1 MSGKTNIRGNRLET
15 EIERSREESNWK
27 KVIELAEHL
36 KARNQPGLETLA
48 NFLIGEGKLESYLE
62 ENPPTESNV
71 QRART
76 GLADARKYLMM
87 CIGEP
92 AKKTTTGDHES
103 GTGHDSPPQVTL
115 DPIHATA
122 GHRRPSWGI
131 TGHHKLSLS
140 STNHHWLPWIT
151 IGLHRSPHAS
161 IDHHRPL
168 QVITDPVNNS
178 QQLAAEHRWPHLWN
192 ETLRT
197 RKSSIHV
204 IDLLEVSLDALLLL
218 SKLEYA
224 VGDYEGALAHLTSA
238 GLDQLTEKTLPTR
251 SLRIVAESY
260 AIKGLCSERVP
271 LPNNSKYQRAEK
283 SEKMIRCFELA
294 GDLTLLYLQEQDK
307 LTSTPSTHSLQS
319 LPAATTTGS
328 TSPLPPSGLEN
339 KKIGVILETALQR
352 APILYMKAGQL
363 DKAITRYRSMLAAV
377 ESTATQHLRLTLAR
391 QLAEVLL
398 RGCSEHTYQPPT
410 QGGKHFDER
419 SKSSS
424 NLKSG
429 ESPWKPQNYSGTNLF
444 VPRNINEEIILL
456 LLISEAMAVRE
467 AVLSQSPEFKNA
479 RVHAFDNATAVYDL
493 LCISLAR
500 RKQFKILIEVF
511 ERAMKFSHEESHV
524 WQQFGL
530 ALACGRK
537 DARAL
542 LVLQEVHRLL
552 PAQPHYCLLAARLC
566 FQQLAKID
574 EGLEWVEKAIKCCEE
589 RMSFL
594 SARCYLYQGMGL
606 MLSANHDQRHSNSH
620 TLRAKALES
629 LTRAQQLDSSD
640 HLVEFYLALLYA
652 QNFHLVEAM
661 HHVKLALYL
670 RSDHPHSL
678 HLLILLISA
687 QKDYEEALELCEA
700 ALKEYPDDLH
710 LMYVRASLEEAVFG
724 GEVAL
729 LTARRMLTL
738 WQKLYKEQLSSDTTD
753 SQSYHHT
760 NHDTYSIFNMS
771 DKDAAPNPAESSAP
785 TSMGIVFSEV
795 VSLNL
800 RLLSPTIPLDTNPE
814 KLGPRPQLTLDSP
827 PHPPTASVHAE
838 SVAASRVEQ
847 ALSEVASSLSSYQ
860 PKPGPHQAWL
870 LQIQIWLLTA
880 QLYIK
885 TDQLSEAAHCIQEAS
900 SIFPM
905 SHHIMF
911 MKGLLHEKKSEF
923 HEAQTCYQNALAIN
937 PYHLKS
943 LRHLVSTLQWVV
955 FIFPDDSALDLFLS
969 NQA

>member
-92 AKKTTTGDHES
+92 AKK
-103 GTGHDSPPQVTL
+103 
-115 DPIHATA
+115 
-122 GHRRPSWGI
+122 
-131 TGHHKLSLS
+131 
-140 STNHHWLPWIT
+140 
-151 IGLHRSPHAS
+151 
-161 IDHHRPL
+161 
-168 QVITDPVNNS
+168 
-178 QQLAAEHRWPHLWN
+178 
-192 ETLRT
+192 
-197 RKSSIHV
+197 
-204 IDLLEVSLDALLLL
+204 LEVSLDALLLL

-771 DKDAAPNPAESSAP
+771 DKDAA
-785 TSMGIVFSEV
+785 
-795 VSLNL
+795 
-800 RLLSPTIPLDTNPE
+800 
-814 KLGPRPQLTLDSP
+814 
-827 PHPPTASVHAE
+827 SVHAE

>member
-1 MSGKTNIRGNRLET
+1 MSGKVTRGQRLET
-15 EIERSREESNWK
+15 EIERSREESNWR

-36 KARNQPGLETLA
+36 KARNQAGLETLA

-62 ENPPTESNV
+62 EHPPTEANIPK
-71 QRART
+71 AKT
-76 GLADARKYLMM
+76 GLAEARKYLLM

-92 AKKTTTGDHES
+92 AKK
-103 GTGHDSPPQVTL
+103 
-115 DPIHATA
+115 
-122 GHRRPSWGI
+122 
-131 TGHHKLSLS
+131 
-140 STNHHWLPWIT
+140 
-151 IGLHRSPHAS
+151 
-161 IDHHRPL
+161 
-168 QVITDPVNNS
+168 
-178 QQLAAEHRWPHLWN
+178 
-192 ETLRT
+192 
-197 RKSSIHV
+197 
-204 IDLLEVSLDALLLL
+204 VSLDALLLL

-224 VGDYEGALAHLTSA
+224 MGDYEGALGRLSEA
-238 GLDQLTEKTLPTR
+238 GLDQLTEKSLPTR

-260 AIKGLCSERVP
+260 AIKGLCSALHPRNSLCSERVP

-283 SEKMIRCFELA
+283 NEKMIRCFELA

-319 LPAATTTGS
+319 LPASNTTGS
-328 TSPLPPSGLEN
+328 TSPLPPNGLEN

-363 DKAITRYRSMLAAV
+363 DKAITRYRSMLCAV

-398 RGCSEHTYQPPT
+398 RGCSEHAYKAPT
-410 QGGKHFDER
+410 EEK

-424 NLKSG
+424 SIKSG
-429 ESPWKPQNYSGTNLF
+429 ESPWKPLNYSGTNLF
-444 VPRNINEEIILL
+444 IPKNINEEIILL

-500 RKQFKILIEVF
+500 RKQYSILIEVF

-537 DARAL
+537 DTRAL

-552 PAQPHYCLLAARLC
+552 PNEPHYCLLAARVA
-566 FQQLAKID
+566 FQQLGKIE
-574 EGLEWVEKAIKCCEE
+574 EGLEWVEKALKCVDE
-589 RMSFL
+589 RMSVL
-594 SARCYLYQGMGL
+594 SARCHLYNGL
-606 MLSANHDQRHSNSH
+606 GHTLMTYQTHRHSNSQS
-620 TLRAKALES
+620 LRTKSLES
-629 LTRAQQLDSSD
+629 FLRAQQLDPSD
-640 HLVEFYLALLYA
+640 HLAEYYLAFHYA
-652 QNFHLVEAM
+652 QEYHVVEAT
-661 HHVKLALYL
+661 HHVKQALFL
-670 RSDHPHSL
+670 RSEHLHSL
-678 HLLILLISA
+678 HLLILLLST
-687 QKDYEEALELCEA
+687 KKEYEHALELAEA
-700 ALKEYPDDLH
+700 ALAEYPENLH
-710 LMYVRASLEEAVFG
+710 LMYVRASLEEVVYG

-729 LTARRMLTL
+729 HTARQMFTL
-738 WQKLYKEQLSSDTTD
+738 WQKLYKEQLMTDISDVQ
-753 SQSYHHT
+753 SQHHA
-760 NHDTYSIFNMS
+760 NHDTHSMFNMS
-771 DKDAAPNPAESSAP
+771 DKDTAPPPAESTAP
-785 TSMGIVFSEV
+785 SSSMGLVFSEV

-800 RLLSPTIPLDTNPE
+800 RLLSPTIPLDCNHPD
-814 KLGPRPQLTLDSP
+814 KVGPKTPLTLDSP

-885 TDQLSEAAHCIQEAS
+885 TDQLAEAAQCLHEAS

-905 SHHIMF
+905 SHHIIF
-911 MKGLLHEKKSEF
+911 MKGLLHEKKNEF

-943 LRHLVSTLQWVV
+943 LRHLGLVYHYLGSERLAEKTLMDAIKVDPFDHHSWSTLGEVMVSLGQLEASSKCLQTAIEMEAKSPILP
-955 FIFPDDSALDLFLS
+955 FTSIPFCFE
-969 NQA
+969 

>member
-92 AKKTTTGDHES
+92 AKK
-103 GTGHDSPPQVTL
+103 
-115 DPIHATA
+115 
-122 GHRRPSWGI
+122 
-131 TGHHKLSLS
+131 
-140 STNHHWLPWIT
+140 
-151 IGLHRSPHAS
+151 
-161 IDHHRPL
+161 
-168 QVITDPVNNS
+168 
-178 QQLAAEHRWPHLWN
+178 
-192 ETLRT
+192 
-197 RKSSIHV
+197 
-204 IDLLEVSLDALLLL
+204 LEVSLDALLLL

-224 VGDYEGALAHLTSA
+224 VGDYEGALAHLTAA

-410 QGGKHFDER
+410 QGGKHLDER

-424 NLKSG
+424 SLKSG

-771 DKDAAPNPAESSAP
+771 DKDAA
-785 TSMGIVFSEV
+785 
-795 VSLNL
+795 
-800 RLLSPTIPLDTNPE
+800 
-814 KLGPRPQLTLDSP
+814 
-827 PHPPTASVHAE
+827 SVHAE

-911 MKGLLHEKKSEF
+911 MKGLLHEKKNEF

-943 LRHLVSTLQWVV
+943 LRHLGVVYHFLGRERLAEKTLADAIKVDPNDHYSWETMGEALTSLGQL
-955 FIFPDDSALDLFLS
+955 DSAS
-969 NQA
+969 NCLQRAIDIEAKSPILPFTSVPFCYE